1 MEKTSENPQQIET
14 QDNKNDKNKA
24 TPAYTQQQLEANTQ
38 IKGLLAIYLL
48 TAIIGVVYSLF
59 LGLKA
64 YNILGEDLSS
74 NIAIANIFTILTLC
88 YTGVYTIY
96 AFIKRKAN
104 AVFYAKTY
112 AGLMLFANI
121 LILITSLTE
130 GHLTAD
136 CLVYLGGLCLGIIW
150 MGYLFVSTKV
160 KEVIPSACRNAP
172 QMNRAVIIGLF
183 TTSVVL
189 FLLGTPDLVMNFT
202 TKAKQKKEMLSRKL
216 QPNQRTNG
224 VFIFTIPKGFTCER
238 QQFKKSYLSTL
249 CSNYTINTLVM
260 RA

>member
-1 MEKTSENPQQIET
+1 MEKTSGNPQQIET

-38 IKGLLAIYLL
+38 IKGFLAIYLL
-48 TAIIGVVYSLF
+48 TAIIGIVYSLF

-64 YNILGEDLSS
+64 YNILGEDISS
-74 NIAIANIFTILTLC
+74 NIAIANIFTIFTLC

-96 AFIKRKAN
+96 AFIRRKAD
-104 AVFYAKTY
+104 AVFYAKAY

-136 CLVYLGGLCLGIIW
+136 CLLYLGGLCLGIIW

-160 KEVIPSACRNAP
+160 KELVHSACRNAP
-172 QMNRAVIIGLF
+172 QMNLVGSYSLTNVPMECLSLQFQKVSPVIDNSL
-183 TTSVVL
+183 
-189 FLLGTPDLVMNFT
+189 
-202 TKAKQKKEMLSRKL
+202 
-216 QPNQRTNG
+216 
-224 VFIFTIPKGFTCER
+224 
-238 QQFKKSYLSTL
+238 KKSYLSSL
-249 CSNYTINTLVM
+249 CSNYTINTLVV

>member
-1 MEKTSENPQQIET
+1 MEKTFENPQQIGT
-14 QDNKNDKNKA
+14 QDNKSDKNKA
-24 TPAYTQQQLEANTQ
+24 TSAYTQQQLEANTQ
-38 IKGLLAIYLL
+38 IKGFLAIYLL

-64 YNILGEDLSS
+64 YNILGEDLIEQYC
-74 NIAIANIFTILTLC
+74 NRKIYLPILTLC

-104 AVFYAKTY
+104 AVFYAKAY

-136 CLVYLGGLCLGIIW
+136 CLLYLGGLCLGIIW
-150 MGYLFVSTKV
+150 MGYLFVSTKA
-160 KEVIPSACRNAP
+160 KEVVPSACRNAP
-172 QMNRAVIIGLF
+172 QVNRAVIIGLF

-202 TKAKQKKEMLSRKL
+202 TKAKQKKRD
-216 QPNQRTNG
+216 
-224 VFIFTIPKGFTCER
+224 
-238 QQFKKSYLSTL
+238 
-249 CSNYTINTLVM
+249 
-260 RA
+260 A